1 MTFWEHLDELRGTLW
16 RSLAVTVAATIVAF
30 CFKEQLF
37 EAVLAPGKDSFV
49 TYRLLDGITG
59 AMPSFSV
66 SLITTALAGQFMTH
80 VKTAFCAGILVASPY
95 VIYQLFAFIS
105 PALYARERRA
115 ALAAVIPGYAMF
127 ILGVAVS
134 YFLIFPL
141 TFRFLGT
148 YQVSGEVTNMISLES
163 YISTLIMLSLAM
175 GAVFELPVVAVALA
189 KAGILGPEPMRRY
202 RRHAVVAILV
212 IAAIITPTSDI
223 FTLLAVSAPIYLLYE
238 VSVLLVAATCRNKIL
253 QNGIN

>member
-1 MTFWEHLDELRGTLW
+1 MTFWEHLDELRGTIW

-49 TYRLLDGITG
+49 TYRLLDSLAAT
-59 AMPSFSV
+59 MPSFNV
-66 SLITTALAGQFMTH
+66 SLINTSLAGQFMTH
-80 VKTAFCAGILVASPY
+80 VRTAFCAGILAASPY
-95 VIYQLFAFIS
+95 IIYQLFAFIA

-115 ALAAVIPGYAMF
+115 ALAAVVPGYAMF
-127 ILGVAVS
+127 ILGVAAS

-163 YISTLIMLSLAM
+163 YISTLIMLCIAM
-175 GAVFELPVVAVALA
+175 GTVFELPVVAVALA
-189 KAGILGPEPMRRY
+189 KAGLLGPGPMRRY
-202 RRHAVVAILV
+202 RRHAVVTILV
-212 IAAIITPTSDI
+212 IAAVITPTSDI
-223 FTLLAVSAPIYLLYE
+223 FTLMAVSAPIYLLYE
-238 VSVLLVAATCRNKIL
+238 ISVLLVAAVRRNKIL
-253 QNGIN
+253 QSQRN